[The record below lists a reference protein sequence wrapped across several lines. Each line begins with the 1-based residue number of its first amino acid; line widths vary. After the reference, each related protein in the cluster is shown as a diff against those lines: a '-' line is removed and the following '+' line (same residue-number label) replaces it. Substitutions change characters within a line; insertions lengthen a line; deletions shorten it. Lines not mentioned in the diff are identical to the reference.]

1 MAQVPL
7 EELLARC
14 PSIYKLVVV
23 AARRAKQLAEGAPK
37 LVEGDFKKITSI
49 ALEEIR
55 QGKVTYTPAEDE
67 ATTAG
72 KGKRGKG
79 HAGAKKKKA

>member
-7 EELLARC
+7 EELLERC
-14 PSIYKLVVV
+14 PSIYKLVVM
-23 AARRAKQLAEGAPK
+23 AARRAKQLTEGAPK
-37 LVEGDFKKITSI
+37 LVEGDFRKVTTA

-55 QGKVTYTPAEDE
+55 QGKVVYAPPEDE
-67 ATTAG
+67 TSTAG